1 MSLAPSDKFLKI
13 PYVGLMRWLRALI
26 WKGDRLHPIPRPAS
40 RTGLWLRSLFA
51 IYDINEMNRLDL
63 AWWQLDGIARVD
75 AFLDS
80 RPGARVFEYG
90 SGASTLWLSRRAGT
104 VISVEH
110 VSSWA
115 AVVRG
120 LLVNAPHVRLLEV
133 PGEPVND
140 DNRGYASEKQRDRGL
155 AFHNYVHAID
165 GEEPFDLIVIDGR
178 CRGRCLKAAK
188 AHLKPDGLIVFDNS
202 GRRRYRN
209 AIGDSGMKVERL
221 RGLTACLPYPDETTL
236 LSFP

>member
-1 MSLAPSDKFLKI
+1 MSLAPTDKFLRI
-13 PYVGLMRWLRALI
+13 PYVGLMRVLRRLI
-26 WKGDRLHPIPRPAS
+26 WRGDRFRSAPRPAS

-51 IYDINEMNRLDL
+51 IYDIDEMNRLDL
-63 AWWQLDGIARVD
+63 AWWQLDGIARVG
-75 AFLDS
+75 AFLDA

-115 AVVRG
+115 AVVRN
-120 LLVNAPHVRLLEV
+120 LLVNAPHVCLLEV
-133 PGEPVND
+133 PGEPIND
-140 DNRGYASEKQRDRGL
+140 GNRAYASDKPRDRGL

-165 GEEPFDLIVIDGR
+165 GEEPFDLIIIDGR
-178 CRGRCLKAAK
+178 CRSLCLGAAK

-202 GRRRYRN
+202 GRRRYRD
-209 AIGDSGMKVERL
+209 AIDGSGMKVERL

-236 LSFP
+236 LRFA

>member
-1 MSLAPSDKFLKI
+1 MR
-13 PYVGLMRWLRALI
+13 GLRGLI
-26 WKGDRLHPIPRPAS
+26 WKGDRLRSAPRPAS

-63 AWWQLDGIARVD
+63 AWWQLDGITRVD
-75 AFLDS
+75 AFLKS

-110 VSSWA
+110 VPSWA

-120 LLVNAPHVRLLEV
+120 LLVNAGHVRLLEV
-133 PGEPVND
+133 PGEPVDD
-140 DNRGYASEKQRDRGL
+140 DNRAYASEKPRDRGL
-155 AFHNYVHAID
+155 AFRTYVHAID

-178 CRGRCLKAAK
+178 CRSHCLEAAK

-202 GRRRYRN
+202 GRRRYRT
-209 AIGDSGMKVERL
+209 AIEGCGMKAERL

-236 LSFP
+236 LRFT